1 MKLHFRQGIVRYQTD
16 INAQPTFLQ
25 KSTLD
30 SQFVDVIVSPT
41 ATIITFAHHDAN
53 YVFEE
58 PKTVQRAW
66 GPFTTSQTVYLYW
79 DINVLTAAF
88 TRGAT
93 LYPPIY
99 SGVAPSAPALDQHWF
114 DMVTTTM
121 FVWDGVKWIEKIRVF
136 AAVYSSSSVIKP
148 FALGSQAGLNVEI
161 EAGNIL
167 LDGFFKP
174 LRQSDGSFLTSTV
187 NMSVVGLATKKVKVE
202 AELLELMA
210 LENLAMF
217 DCVQVREG
225 SRCILARNTDR
236 MTRVFGIAMEDM
248 DAGETSSIVTSGLIR
263 SDTWHWP
270 AQSVNRPLFCG
281 QFGELTLIPPTR
293 GVLQQVGSVYDT
305 DAIHINIFPSIT
317 LDDSVVAPPPPAPP
331 GNPVA
336 NFSTVPLVTSGP
348 APLTVNFVNVSSN
361 GPFITTEWDFTNDGV
376 VDSTLPEATY
386 TYTTPGTY
394 NVRLRVTN
402 PVGWSEEIKT
412 GYITVDPGTTTTQ
425 LANLS
430 IRFNVDGQDD
440 TNTIRVQSG
449 NTFGI
454 KLLVSNSGNL
464 AATNVQRVFTVYDM
478 AGQQVTV
485 SSPPAGATVA
495 RIVGAWQI
503 TFAPIASLG
512 TSASTDYPPF
522 ILQAPNIRGTINM
535 TASVSSP
542 ENDSDASNNT
552 RAVAIEVK
560 P

>member
-1 MKLHFRQGIVRYQTD
+1 MKLHFRQGIVRYETD

-30 SQFVDVIVSPT
+30 SQFIDLIVSPT
-41 ATIITFAHHDAN
+41 ATVITFAHHDAN

-66 GPFTTSQTVYLYW
+66 GPFTTLQTVYLYW

-99 SGVAPSAPALDQHWF
+99 SGVAPSTPATDQHWF
-114 DMVTTTM
+114 DTSATTM
-121 FVWDGVKWIEKIRVF
+121 FVWDGAKWIEKIRVF

-161 EAGNIL
+161 DAGNIL

-217 DCVQVREG
+217 DCVQVRAG
-225 SRCILARNTDR
+225 HRCILARSTDR
-236 MTRVFGIAMEDM
+236 MTRVSGIAIEDM
-248 DAGETSSIVTSGLIR
+248 SIGETSSIVSAGLIR
-263 SDTWHWP
+263 SDTWNWP
-270 AQSVNRPLFCG
+270 EQSVNRPLFCG
-281 QFGELTLIPPTR
+281 PFGKLTLTPPIQ
-293 GVLQQVGSVYDT
+293 GVLQQVGSVYNT
-305 DAIHINIFPSIT
+305 DAIFIDIFPSIT
-317 LDDSVVAPPPPAPP
+317 LDDNVAAPPPPGPP

-336 NFSTVPLVTSGP
+336 DFSAVPLVTTGP
-348 APLTVNFVNVSSN
+348 APLTVNFTNTSSN
-361 GPFITTEWDFTNDGV
+361 PPFNTVEWDFTNDGI
-376 VDSTLPEATY
+376 VDSTLPNATY

-402 PVGWSEEIKT
+402 PVGWSEEIKS
-412 GYITVDPGTTTTQ
+412 GYITVDPGVASTQ

-430 IRFNVDGQDD
+430 ARFTVDGQDD

-454 KLLVSNSGNL
+454 KITVANSGNL
-464 AATNVQRVFTVYDM
+464 AATDVQRVFTVYDM

-485 SSPPAGATVA
+485 SSPPAGATVT
-495 RIVGAWQI
+495 RIAGAWQI
-503 TFAPIASLG
+503 TFASIASLATG
-512 TSASTDYPPF
+512 ASTDYPPF
-522 ILQAPNIRGTINM
+522 ILAAPNIKGTINM
-535 TASVSSP
+535 TVTVTSP
-542 ENDSDASNNT
+542 ENDADVSNNT
-552 RAVAIEVK
+552 RALAIEVK